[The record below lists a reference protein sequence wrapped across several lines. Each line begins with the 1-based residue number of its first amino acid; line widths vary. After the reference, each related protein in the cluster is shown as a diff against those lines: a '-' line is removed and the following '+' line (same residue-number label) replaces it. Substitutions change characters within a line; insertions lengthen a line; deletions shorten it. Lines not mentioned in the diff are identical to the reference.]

1 MITRIQRYFG
11 ERRRVRHAVERA
23 VTCFEQTRQSQ
34 KRKALRDQCVVIY
47 SDADKSVVRVC
58 YAGSTP
64 PNRAFF
70 EVHADGG
77 IVEITF
83 QDAQAYGE
91 QRWH

>member
-1 MITRIQRYFG
+1 MITRIQRYLG
-11 ERRRVRHAVERA
+11 ERRKVRHAVDRA
-23 VTCFEQTRQSQ
+23 VSCFEQTGQ
-34 KRKALRDQCVVIY
+34 KRKALRSQCVVIY

-58 YAGSTP
+58 YGGATP

-70 EVHADGG
+70 EVHAAGQ
-77 IVEITF
+77 ITEITF